1 MEEIPVSKENAV
13 VEEILEHLSQAT
25 PEFQKEILSVVTAL
39 KATSDPDDTAS
50 KERKEP
56 RNEGT

>member
-1 MEEIPVSKENAV
+1 VSKENAV